1 MTQEEMGLLV
11 NKYFD
16 KEGYVFPT
24 GFEHRFEQVSSAM
37 LYSMIREYKPKTV
50 LEVGSSHGGSGCII
64 MSALLKNDQPFEFYS
79 SEIADDLRKEA
90 EGNIKEKCGKAP
102 IMLGDITKELDK
114 IPKLDF
120 LFVDNDHD
128 LATTEWVVKNLF
140 PLVKKGGIYA
150 MHDWAV
156 AEEDGKFVGKNHEG
170 AGGWPETQYLMDMHT
185 NGTFPFKRLFWTWR
199 VTGQEEIGF
208 WINI

>member
-1 MTQEEMGLLV
+1 MKLEEMSALV
-11 NKYFD
+11 SKYFD
-16 KEGYVFPT
+16 KEGYVFPDH
-24 GFEHRFEQVSSAM
+24 FEHRFEKVSSAM

-79 SEIADDLRKEA
+79 SEIDDDLRKEA
-90 EGNIKEKCGKAP
+90 EGHIKEKCGQAP

-114 IPKLDF
+114 IPELDF

-128 LATTEWVVKNLF
+128 LPTTKWIVKNLF

-150 MHDWAV
+150 MHDWPV
-156 AEEDGKFVGKNHEG
+156 VEEEG
-170 AGGWPETQYLMDMHT
+170 VFLSKDSGRWPETDYLMGLHT
-185 NGTFPFKRLFWTWR
+185 KGRFPFKKLFWTWK
-199 VTGQEEIGF
+199 VTGEEETGF
-208 WINI
+208 WVNI